1 MTRPSVAIGQKS
13 ALLAPTTTRFLPKRT
28 ASHWS
33 KRSPAV
39 MRECITATVS
49 PNRLSNRDTVCGVSA
64 ISGTSTIAPRPN
76 SSAWRIARR
85 YTSVLPDPV
94 TPSTT
99 HTSPAQRSMHASTH
113 ASAAVCPSVSAKPSR
128 ASAASAISSSSG
140 TGASASPFFF
150 LRRAGFCSSHTS
162 PRFTTFGA
170 RPTGVS
176 KCTHELRGATY
187 S

>member
-1 MTRPSVAIGQKS
+1 MGQKS

-140 TGASASPFFF
+140 TSASASPFFL